1 MASTMTTATDRFLEL
16 SSEGLDADDQS
27 VDLFLQLHAHAMIF
41 VSHHSQLVQGSLQ
54 LAVVGAALATTALLN
69 LQLSL
74 QVTQLYTTRGY
85 SE

>member
-1 MASTMTTATDRFLEL
+1 MTIDTDRFLEL

-27 VDLFLQLHAHAMIF
+27 VDLFLQFHAHAMVF
-41 VSHHSQLVQGSLQ
+41 VRHHSQLVQGTLQ
-54 LAVVGAALATTALLN
+54 LAVVGPALATTALLN

-74 QVTQLYTTRGY
+74 QVTQLHTSRGY